1 MGDQHVAAL
10 MAAYAVAMCART
22 RQLTSH
28 EVEDMRVKAEELLL
42 RDHPAYPIIMTFCTM
57 YEVDRRDKDAVAA
70 LGEDLE
76 RGLRHAV
83 WQPEHPMPERRD
95 IDG

>member
-1 MGDQHVAAL
+1 MGDPHVAAL
-10 MAAYAVAMCART
+10 TAAYAVAMSART
-22 RQLTSH
+22 GQLTDH
-28 EVEDMRVKAEELLL
+28 AVEDMRVKAEELLL

-57 YEVDRRDKDAVAA
+57 FEVERRNPPALAA

-76 RGLRHAV
+76 RGIRHAV
-83 WQPEHPMPERRD
+83 WQPGHPLTERRD